1 MESIAYVI
9 GYIFTIAAVVFLII
23 LPAYRQYKEK
33 QDDKHKDYSSEE
45 IDGIFALIDGEK
57 VFCVKYEKHQPNKK
71 KFIKEIYFQGV
82 GVQTAEDDR
91 LYPYQITNMHDDEYY
106 FRFKKAKDGPYIV
119 YKITSMAGMDSSGI
133 AIDGSDEPVSIVVGN
148 DLEYQN
154 VNSNCFIGK
163 LQQYKGIMI
172 VNGVAENDIN
182 KVLDNPENEEIKN
195 FFLDAYG
202 LKLLGIGVNSS
213 GSGISLLGY
222 LKNN

>member
-91 LYPYQITNMHDDEYY
+91 LYPYQITNMHDDAYY
-106 FRFKKAKDGPYIV
+106 FRFKKAKEGPYIV

-213 GSGISLLGY
+213 GSVISLLEY

>member
-106 FRFKKAKDGPYIV
+106 FLFKKAKDGPYIV

-213 GSGISLLGY
+213 GSVISLLEY

>member
-1 MESIAYVI
+1 M
-9 GYIFTIAAVVFLII
+9 
-23 LPAYRQYKEK
+23 
-33 QDDKHKDYSSEE
+33 
-45 IDGIFALIDGEK
+45 
-57 VFCVKYEKHQPNKK
+57 FCVKYEKHQPNKK

-172 VNGVAENDIN
+172 VNGVAEDDIN

-213 GSGISLLGY
+213 GSVISLLEY

>member
-9 GYIFTIAAVVFLII
+9 GYIFTIAALVFLII

-45 IDGIFALIDGEK
+45 IDGIFLFFDGEK
-57 VFCVKYEKHQPNKK
+57 VFCVKYEKHQKKKK
-71 KFIKEIYFQGV
+71 KFIKEVYFQGV
-82 GVQTAEDDR
+82 EVQSSEDNS
-91 LYPYQITNMHDDEYY
+91 LCPYQITNMHDDAYY
-106 FRFKKAKDGPYIV
+106 FRFKKAKEGPYIV
-119 YKITSMAGMDSSGI
+119 YKITPMAGMDSSGI
-133 AIDGSDEPVSIVVGN
+133 AIDGADEPAPMVAGSG
-148 DLEYQN
+148 LKYQKVKN
-154 VNSNCFIGK
+154 NGFIGK

-172 VNGVAENDIN
+172 VNGISEDEIN

-202 LKLLGIGVNSS
+202 LSLLGIGVNSS
-213 GSGISLLGY
+213 GSVISLLEY

>member
-91 LYPYQITNMHDDEYY
+91 LYPYQITNMHDDAYY
-106 FRFKKAKDGPYIV
+106 FRFKKAKEGPYIV
-119 YKITSMAGMDSSGI
+119 YKITPMAGMDSSGI
-133 AIDGSDEPVSIVVGN
+133 AIDGADEPAPMVAGSG
-148 DLEYQN
+148 LKYQKVKN
-154 VNSNCFIGK
+154 NGFIGK

-172 VNGVAENDIN
+172 VNGISEDEIN

-202 LKLLGIGVNSS
+202 LSLLGIGVNSS
-213 GSGISLLGY
+213 GSVISLLEY